1 MLPVVIFEPD
11 KDTRTY
17 LTQSVAEYTRNHDS
31 GMSLLA
37 NTASIEET
45 VRWLNQE
52 KGIMLAMLSIVTGQ
66 SDCRK

>member
-45 VRWLNQE
+45 VR
-52 KGIMLAMLSIVTGQ
+52 
-66 SDCRK
+66 